1 MSRRE
6 QPLETHSLS
15 APKRRLLEKWLAGQ
29 LRERPEAP
37 PPIISPHTDV
47 NGHREVTSL
56 IISNKMMLQVTP
68 YRPEHFDAL
77 QRFVARV
84 GLRLSL
90 AHAPFLNYYYAGQD
104 WCRLYLAIAPDKSI
118 VATYGLESARFE
130 YDNKPIIMGLSS
142 NFYSIQAG
150 AGLFLFG
157 CASQWCPVRLIFG
170 GTTDTQKMFRDLKW
184 NYYEGMRIYVLN
196 RSYDAYPGDSWVRAA
211 GKSLAQRLAR
221 RKLSHFASR
230 LPFVGCEQVSVREQQ
245 SFSEDLLPVQSPF
258 KFRFAPSLDYLNW
271 RYNPA
276 LPFVRYRLFRILNT
290 RQTAGYVVINEQ
302 PDKIIVAHCDGTDA
316 RILAYGVLQ
325 AIMEAGRADRLPRSV
340 ILASCHR
347 TMQEI
352 YVRFGFRPELEP
364 RPFYIGTVDGS
375 VQVDGDTSNW
385 LVNFDWGDNG
395 LRAPF
400 LDEHE
405 TVDTA
410 PAKRSLKL
418 RSPSRRAMQQV

>member
-1 MSRRE
+1 MSPSE
-6 QPLETHSLS
+6 HPVETPSLS
-15 APKRRLLEKWLAGQ
+15 AAKRRLLEKWLAGQ

-37 PPIISPHTDV
+37 APIIPPHAGV
-47 NGHREVTSL
+47 NGHRDATS
-56 IISNKMMLQVTP
+56 IPVSNKMLLQVTP

-90 AHAPFLNYYYAGQD
+90 AHAPFVNYYYAEQD
-104 WCRLYLAIAPDKSI
+104 WCRLYLAIGPDERI
-118 VATYGLESARFE
+118 VATYGLEIARFE
-130 YDNKPIIMGLSS
+130 YNHNPITMGLSS

-184 NYYEGMRIYVLN
+184 KYYEGMRIYVLN
-196 RSYDAYPGDSWVRAA
+196 RSYDAYPGDSWVRVA

-221 RKLSHFASR
+221 RRLSHFASR
-230 LPFVGCEQVSVREQQ
+230 LPFEVCGQVSVREQQ
-245 SFSEDLLPVQSPF
+245 SFSEDLLPVRSPF
-258 KFRFAPSLDYLNW
+258 TFRFAPSLDYLTW
-271 RYNPA
+271 RYNPS
-276 LPFVRYRLFRILNT
+276 LPFVRYRLFRILNNE
-290 RQTAGYVVINEQ
+290 QTAGYVVINER

-316 RILAYGVLQ
+316 RILAYGVLR
-325 AIMEAGRADRLPRSV
+325 AIMEVGRADRLPRSV

-352 YVRFGFRPELEP
+352 YLRFGFRPEPEP

-375 VQVDGDTSNW
+375 VQIDGDTSNW

-400 LDEHE
+400 LDQHE
-405 TVDTA
+405 TVESTH
-410 PAKRSLKL
+410 PSKL
-418 RSPSRRAMQQV
+418 YSPSSPATQHV